1 MHCEP
6 RKDVNGSGT
15 VSNELVFDNPH
26 CGEALREELIDSCH
40 NIYEETFRII
50 SRRSLAFPLL
60 IRR

>member
-1 MHCEP
+1 
-6 RKDVNGSGT
+6 VNGSGT